1 MKSGTKSNN
10 NLNSSFLTD
19 DRRHSRRLSNFSL
32 NELNPDEPI
41 ELTEIKTP
49 PQKKKSQFF
58 KNPNPPSI
66 DLEMEDWSTKD
77 HLQKSQR
84 GNTIEG
90 IDGIEFGGTLETLTT
105 PKLMTIDSLEQD
117 LIVPLSLPQTAQHK
131 SITLTLKEAEK
142 SNTSAHLKR
151 PSEAFDT
158 PRMILDETK
167 LGHPGLSE
175 KWRKTFVIIGC
186 LIIHLLMGY
195 IFCWG
200 AISPEISA
208 YFEAEYGLEFSY
220 ESRIN
225 IAGLS
230 TLLFFGMAVGYAFSE
245 QSVNL
250 FGMRAVSFVSF
261 LALSAV
267 LSLSGLK
274 INMALDIFLM
284 ALLPGFCIGVIYP
297 IPFYCAVQYFPRN
310 INRIRVFFFIANGL
324 GACIIANL
332 YPIILSGAAEEP
344 KNPQISTFF
353 EILAGGILILSLL
366 GNILIHP
373 KVNFVEKEWVR
384 WSDKE
389 KSLLSNLHANNTP
402 AMSRVPSEIINATEA
417 QMPITQVLQRPIK
430 TLLSVISCYFVLPGF
445 LCFAYKVEAQ
455 RIDPNTSGVNGG
467 IEMLLMAFGRAMG
480 TFLYHKMGFKQS
492 MRLAIIVQGILGL
505 AMFVWGENMN
515 RFVPVLFGLMVI
527 AGIGLS
533 ILAGEASLVIK
544 GKQEMLLTGIV
555 MLGFAI
561 ANMIGLMIFGMIHV
575 FEIDRFLYLG
585 LAVPMLAAFW
595 LVMRLPEGQEYEKKH
610 TEITGM
616 STFRM

>member
-1 MKSGTKSNN
+1 VKSSTKSNQ

-19 DRRHSRRLSNFSL
+19 DRRDSRRLSNFSL
-32 NELNPDEPI
+32 NELNPGEPI
-41 ELTEIKTP
+41 ELTELKTP

-58 KNPNPPSI
+58 KANNPPSI
-66 DLEMEDWSTKD
+66 DLEMEDWPAKD
-77 HLQKSQR
+77 HHHQQAQR
-84 GNTIEG
+84 LNTIEG
-90 IDGIEFGGTLETLTT
+90 VDGIDFGGTLEALPT
-105 PKLMTIDSLEQD
+105 PKLMTMDSLEQD
-117 LIVPLSLPQTAQHK
+117 LIVPLNEPQMAQHK

-142 SNTSAHLKR
+142 SNTSTHLKR

-175 KWRKTFVIIGC
+175 KWRKTFAIIGC
-186 LIIHLLMGY
+186 LIIHFLMGY

-230 TLLFFGMAVGYAFSE
+230 TLLFFGMTVGYAFSE
-245 QSVNL
+245 KSVNI

-274 INMALDIFLM
+274 INMLLDVFLM
-284 ALLPGFCIGVIYP
+284 TLLPGFCIGVIYP

-310 INRIRVFFFIANGL
+310 INVIRVFFFIANGL

-332 YPIILSGAAEEP
+332 YPILLSEEANGT
-344 KNPQISTFF
+344 KISTFF
-353 EILAGGILILSLL
+353 EILAAGILILSLL
-366 GNILIHP
+366 GNVLIYP
-373 KVNFVEKEWVR
+373 KVNFVEKEWLR

-389 KSLLSNLHANNTP
+389 KSLLSNLHLNNTP

-417 QMPITQVLQRPIK
+417 QIPIALQLQRPIK
-430 TLLSVISCYFVLPGF
+430 ALLGVISCYFVLPGF
-445 LCFAYKVEAQ
+445 LCFAYRVEDE
-455 RIDPNTSGVNGG
+455 RIDPNTNSLNGG
-467 IEMLLMAFGRAMG
+467 IGMLLMAVGRALG
-480 TFLYHKMGFKQS
+480 TFLYHKMGFKKS
-492 MRLAIIVQGILGL
+492 MRLAIIVQAILAL
-505 AMFVWGENMN
+505 AMFVWGEKTNG
-515 RFVPVLFGLMVI
+515 FVPVFFGFTVI

-544 GKQEMLLTGIV
+544 GKQELLLTGV
-555 MLGFAI
+555 VVLGFAI
-561 ANMIGLMIFGMIHV
+561 ANMISLMIFGMIQV
-575 FEIDRFLYLG
+575 LDIERFLYLG
-585 LAVPMLAAFW
+585 LAVPMLVAFY

-610 TEITGM
+610 TIEMTRM